1 MISTIVIPGLME
13 PAFKIIANNCANYK
27 YLNNHH
33 GHVPTG
39 NVEIIENKKLGKIIS
54 KGPNCMEPKT
64 INQKKSIK
72 TIVKDLK
79 NLITRK
85 LFSNEKISEKFLMPC
100 MSVILTKVEKNFKA

>member
-39 NVEIIENKKLGKIIS
+39 NVEIIENKKLGKI
-54 KGPNCMEPKT
+54 KKYQNNCQRLKKFDYKKT
-64 INQKKSIK
+64 I
-72 TIVKDLK
+72 
-79 NLITRK
+79 
-85 LFSNEKISEKFLMPC
+85 F
-100 MSVILTKVEKNFKA
+100 